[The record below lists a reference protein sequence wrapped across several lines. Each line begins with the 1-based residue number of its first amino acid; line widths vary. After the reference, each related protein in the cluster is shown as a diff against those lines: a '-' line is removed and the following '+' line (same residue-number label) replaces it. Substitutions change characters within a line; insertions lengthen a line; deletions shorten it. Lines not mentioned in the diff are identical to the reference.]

1 MKRYYCT
8 YFDRNYLY
16 KAMALIE
23 SLNNHGG
30 DFQLF
35 AVCLD
40 EITRVI
46 LDKLSLPNVTTVP
59 IHKIEERDFPLTEA
73 KKDRTLS
80 ECYFTMGP
88 TIILRILEQHPEIDV
103 LTYMDADLFFFSSL
117 DPIFNELGSNSVLIH
132 EHRYSPSEAHKAPVY
147 GKYNVGMMCFRNDQR
162 GLQVLNWWRERCLE
176 WCYYRV
182 EDGKFADQAYLND
195 WPTRFQGVVVLQHIG
210 AGVAPW
216 NHDQY
221 AYTLDASNNVLVNGQ
236 PLIFFHFTAM
246 NLAYPSLI
254 LPVKFTNYPP
264 LTLEE
269 VRWIVAPY
277 ISALYQGITAIS
289 SVLPDFA
296 FGLKDEIQLNT
307 AHVFIAHESIAP
319 RLGEMGVSQIRTNL
333 GGGWDC
339 YIPS

>member
-23 SLNNHGG
+23 SLNRHDP

-46 LDKLSLPNVTTVP
+46 LDRLNLPNVTTVP
-59 IHKIEERDFPLTEA
+59 IHKIEERDFPLIEA
-73 KKDRTLS
+73 KKGRTLA

-88 TIILRILEQHPEIDV
+88 TIILRLLERHPEIDI
-103 LTYMDADLFFFSSL
+103 LTYVDADLFFFSSPE
-117 DPIFNELGSNSVLIH
+117 PIFQELGSQSVLIH
-132 EHRYSPSEAHKAPVY
+132 EHRYSPSEAYKAPVY
-147 GKYNVGMMCFRNDQR
+147 GKYNVGMLCFRNDKN

-195 WPTRFQGVVVLQHIG
+195 WTTRFQGVAVLQHTG

-221 AYTLDASNNVLVNGQ
+221 QYSIDASNHVLVNGQ
-236 PLIFFHFTAM
+236 RLIFFHFTAM
-246 NLAYPSLI
+246 NISYPGVI

-269 VRWIVAPY
+269 IRWIVAPY
-277 ISALYQGITAIS
+277 ITALYSGIAVIHTI
-289 SVLPDFA
+289 LPDFA

-307 AHVFIAHESIAP
+307 ANVFIAHESLAL
-319 RLGEMGVSQIRTNL
+319 RLKEMGVSQTRTSL

-339 YIPS
+339 YIPA